1 MACRRDAT
9 TIAEMGSK
17 LGPLVIL
24 FAAVGA
30 AQEFDILI
38 RNGKIVDGTGNPSFH
53 GDLAIKDGKITALG
67 KLPNRT
73 ATRTIDAKGLV
84 VAPGF
89 IDMHNH
95 SDNNILED
103 GNAESMIRMG
113 VTSMILG
120 EGSSA
125 APSERFPR
133 FRDYWAAILKSG
145 VSTNIGSY
153 VGSGLVYGNAH
164 GNKPGPASAAEMEKM
179 RDLIRQAMEDGAL
192 GVSTSLHQT
201 PGFWIT
207 TDELVEMAKV
217 AGNYG
222 GIYSSH
228 TRSEGETVF
237 ESIGEAIEVG
247 RRAGVPVDLLHLKI
261 AHFKLWG
268 QMPELIGVIANARA
282 EGVNVEAHIYPYTA
296 GQNAGL
302 SNIIPPWAHE
312 GGTAAM
318 LKRLQDP
325 SLRSRLEKDI
335 TQGISG
341 WYNHYTAV
349 GSDWS
354 KIQIV
359 SVQNPAYRKYIGKR
373 VSQMFADKKKPWL
386 DALFGTLID
395 NNGAVP
401 ALYYHHTEND
411 MTYAMKQPFV
421 SFGSD
426 GSAMRIDDAAK
437 RGMPHPRSFGTYAR
451 VMGHYVRDQKT
462 ITLEEAVRK
471 ATSQN
476 AAKVRLYD
484 RGLLRAGMC
493 ADVTVF
499 NPATIADRATYENPF
514 QYAVGVEYVVVNGKV
529 VIDQGKHTGARPGM
543 VLYGPGTRK

>member
-1 MACRRDAT
+1 MKCNLLLLSSALL
-9 TIAEMGSK
+9 IGS
-17 LGPLVIL
+17 
-24 FAAVGA
+24 AGA
-30 AQEFDILI
+30 QDFDVLI
-38 RNGKIVDGTGNPSFH
+38 RNGKVADGTGNPSFV
-53 GDLAIKDGKITALG
+53 GDLAIKDGKIAALG
-67 KLPNRT
+67 KLRNRT
-73 ATRTIDAKGLV
+73 AARVIDATGLV

-95 SDNNILED
+95 SDNNILQD

-125 APSERFPR
+125 APTARFPR
-133 FRDYWAAILKSG
+133 FRDYWAAILKGG

-153 VGSGLVYGNAH
+153 IGSSLIYTAARGER
-164 GNKPGPASAAEMEKM
+164 PGPATAAEVEKM
-179 RDLIRQAMEDGAL
+179 RQIIRQAMEDGAL
-192 GVSTSLHQT
+192 GVSTSLHQP
-201 PGFWIT
+201 PGFWIS
-207 TDELVEMAKV
+207 TDELTEMAKV
-217 AGNYG
+217 AGEYG
-222 GIYSSH
+222 GIYATH
-228 TRSEGETVF
+228 TRSEGDTVF
-237 ESIGEAIEVG
+237 ESIGEAIEVA
-247 RRAGVPVDLLHLKI
+247 RRAKVPVDLLHLKI
-261 AHFKLWG
+261 AHHKLWG

-282 EGVNVEAHIYPYTA
+282 QGVDVEAHLYPYTA

-312 GGTAAM
+312 GGNEAM
-318 LKRLQDP
+318 LKRLKDP
-325 SLRSRLEKDI
+325 SLRSRIEKDI
-335 TQGISG
+335 SEGIPG

-349 GSDWS
+349 GNDWG

-359 SVQNPAYRKYIGKR
+359 AVRNPSYSKYVGKR
-373 VSQMFADKKKPWL
+373 VSEMIADRNKPWL
-386 DALFGTLID
+386 DVLFESLLD
-395 NNGAVP
+395 NNGSIP
-401 ALYYHHTEND
+401 ALYYHHTEAD

-426 GSAMRIDDAAK
+426 GSAMRIDEGAA
-437 RGMPHPRSFGTYAR
+437 RGRPHPRSFGTYAR

-484 RGLLRAGMC
+484 RGLLRAGMW

-499 NPATIADRATYENPF
+499 DPERIADKATYENPF
-514 QYAVGVEYVVVNGKV
+514 QYAEGVQFVLVNGKV
-529 VIDQGKHTGARPGM
+529 VIDQGKHTGARPGT
-543 VLYGPGTRK
+543 VLYGPGTKR